1 MIDFAGAC
9 QLGFLGDL
17 FQGIVCE
24 RQADVFGFV
33 TGCVWWIPTKDLQKL
48 SFGDAVA
55 VSICKIY
62 KLSSMFGPCVTLE

>member
-24 RQADVFGFV
+24 RQADVLGFV
-33 TGCVWWIPTKDLQKL
+33 TGCVWWIPTKDLQKYPL
-48 SFGDAVA
+48 VMLWLYQSVR
-55 VSICKIY
+55 SISCH
-62 KLSSMFGPCVTLE
+62 LCLGLA